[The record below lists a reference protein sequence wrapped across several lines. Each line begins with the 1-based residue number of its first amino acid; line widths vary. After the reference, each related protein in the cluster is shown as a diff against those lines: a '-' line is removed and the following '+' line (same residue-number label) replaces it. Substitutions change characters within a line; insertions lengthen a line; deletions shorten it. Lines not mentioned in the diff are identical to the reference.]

1 MKQYIF
7 SILFIFIS
15 VVSFAQ
21 QNVVFDKKNFP
32 NDKDGYKAAKK
43 NLKYGDELYELD
55 NSGSYM
61 RALEFYLKAN
71 QFNPNNAMLNYKI
84 GTCYIESTQRE
95 KSLEFFQKA
104 LKLNNHV
111 AGDIHYKLGGALH
124 LNLKFDEAIK
134 EYNNYKRTLSPKD
147 LAAKGKRIQKRIEEC
162 EIGKK
167 LVKKPVRVFID
178 NSGANIN
185 SRYSDYSPLITADE
199 SMMIFTS
206 RREGTTGGAIS
217 DDDGKYREDI
227 YVSYKENGEWT
238 PAVNMGKPLNTDE
251 NDATIGLSSDGQKLF
266 TFREG
271 EILVSELDGDVWTKP
286 RDKELKKV
294 NSEHHESAA
303 SFSFDGKTMYYVSN
317 NPETSFGEHDIYI
330 SYWDEEKERWGEGKN
345 LGNTINT
352 EYDERGVFMH
362 PDGRTL
368 FFSSDGKGSM
378 GGYDIFKTSLTD
390 EGYWSEPENL
400 GYPINTP
407 GEDLFFVL
415 SGSGK
420 HGYYA
425 SDKEGGHGSHDIY
438 MITFLGPPKP
448 LMQSNENILIASS
461 TSPVSEAFVEKSVA
475 IATMRLTI
483 LKGTII
489 DAFTKE
495 PVEANIEIVDNDKD
509 EVITVQ
515 KSNSTTGKFLVS
527 LPSGKNY
534 GIAVT
539 SEGYLFH
546 SENFDIPAA
555 TGYQEVYKDIALS
568 KMAVGTKIVLENV
581 FFDYAKATLRPASFP
596 ELDRLYEL
604 LVEFPELRIEISG
617 HTDNRGSRT
626 TNERLSAARAQ
637 AVVDYL
643 VKKGINANRLES
655 KGYAFDQ
662 PIATNDTKEG
672 RQQNRRVEFKVLK

>member
-1 MKQYIF
+1 MKHYIF
-7 SILFIFIS
+7 SVLFIFIS
-15 VVSFAQ
+15 VISFAQ
-21 QNVVFDKKNFP
+21 QNVEFDKKNFP
-32 NDKDGYKAAKK
+32 NDKDGFKEAKK
-43 NLKYGDELYELD
+43 NIKYGDELYELD
-55 NSGSYM
+55 NTGGYM
-61 RALEFYLKAN
+61 KALEYYLKAN
-71 QFNPNNAMLNYKI
+71 QFNPDNALLNYKI

-95 KSLEFFQKA
+95 KSLEYFQKA
-104 LKLNNHV
+104 LKLNSHI

-134 EYNNYKRTLSPKD
+134 EYNKYKQSLSPKD
-147 LAAKGKRIQKRIEEC
+147 LAAKRARIQKRIDEC
-162 EIGKK
+162 NVGKK
-167 LVKKPVRVFID
+167 LVKHPARVFID
-178 NSGANIN
+178 NVGPNIN
-185 SRYSDYSPLITADE
+185 SPYSDYSPLITADE

-227 YVSYKENGEWT
+227 YESYKENGEWT
-238 PAVNMGKPLNTDE
+238 AAKNMGKPLNTDD

-271 EILVSELDGDVWTKP
+271 DILVSELDGDVWTKP

-294 NSEHHESAA
+294 NTEYHESAA

-317 NPETSFGEHDIYI
+317 NPETSFGQHDIYI
-330 SYWDEEKERWGEGKN
+330 SYWDEDKQRWSEGKN

-378 GGYDIFKTSLTD
+378 GGYDVFKTSLQEDGT
-390 EGYWSEPENL
+390 WSEPENL

-425 SDKEGGHGSHDIY
+425 SDKEGGYGSHDIY

-461 TSPVSEAFVEKSVA
+461 NAPVTESFAEKSVA

-483 LKGTII
+483 LKGTVV
-489 DAFTKE
+489 DAFTNE
-495 PVEANIEIVDNDKD
+495 PIEANIEITDNDKD
-509 EVITVQ
+509 EVVTVQ

-539 SEGYLFH
+539 AEGYLFH
-546 SENFDIPAA
+546 SENVDIPAA
-555 TGYQEVYKDIALS
+555 TGYQEIYKDIALS
-568 KMAVGTKIVLENV
+568 KMAVGTKIVLKNV
-581 FFDYAKATLRPASFP
+581 FFDYAKATLRPASYP

-604 LVEFPELRIEISG
+604 LNKFPEMRIEISG

-626 TNERLSAARAQ
+626 TNERLSAARAKS
-637 AVVDYL
+637 VVDYL
-643 VKKGINANRLES
+643 VKKGISSSRLES

-662 PIATNDTKEG
+662 PIATNDTEAG